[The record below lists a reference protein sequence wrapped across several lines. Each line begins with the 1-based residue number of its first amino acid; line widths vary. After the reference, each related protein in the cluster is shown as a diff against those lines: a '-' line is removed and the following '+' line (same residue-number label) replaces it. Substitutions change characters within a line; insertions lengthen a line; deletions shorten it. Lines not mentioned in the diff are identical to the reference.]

1 MYACVCGPEEYQTPA
16 LSDHLARVL
25 EVLSHLSSPP
35 NLFSGHVLLE
45 GSLCSRCRGISCLL
59 TLSHTLTLWSEES
72 GAYLSSARN
81 AAGSTSG
88 NSISVDVVAIPPLN
102 IASKTAL
109 PTASTNLSQKRGR
122 LSVSLSGPG
131 ESESPVTP
139 VETPGNPSRGLSG
152 PQILLEETGRRQQQG
167 PAWDSTTL
175 LSTHPCPHIP
185 SLTPALGPSS
195 SSPFPQL
202 PSLEPPGR
210 RNRHG
215 DLSLTKERRLDTG
228 AGQPPAGSTGLERVL
243 GLGEGQGQGNQRGH
257 VTAGVW
263 VGQGRT
269 EDTMARLKTHSD
281 SARNTAHA
289 LGGNNDHGT
298 GPAPCSVLCPQ

>member
-139 VETPGNPSRGLSG
+139 AETPGNPSRGLSG

-195 SSPFPQL
+195 SSPSLSSP
-202 PSLEPPGR
+202 PS
-210 RNRHG
+210 
-215 DLSLTKERRLDTG
+215 SLQAVETG
-228 AGQPPAGSTGLERVL
+228 
-243 GLGEGQGQGNQRGH
+243 
-257 VTAGVW
+257 
-263 VGQGRT
+263 
-269 EDTMARLKTHSD
+269 M
-281 SARNTAHA
+281 
-289 LGGNNDHGT
+289 GT
-298 GPAPCSVLCPQ
+298 